1 MSRILTREISGT
13 QCLSISL
20 STINTN
26 FDNLDTTLCTTSSTF
41 VGLNQTPVAGIK
53 GDDALGIPGIIT
65 AYAGISIIPSNWT
78 FCDGRELDKVSFPE
92 LYSVIGDRYGTASI
106 STSFKVPNIQNS
118 VNNIKLVGPGAAGTV
133 AYDTWYNVDDYYSAI
148 ASADGSPG
156 LLGTITL
163 TFSTTTSQT
172 SAYTYTASGGGD
184 DTYLEWNQ
192 TNVIASAG
200 YPIRKTPQTVY
211 SRPFQQTA
219 GTVFRFTRSGSPNQW
234 YISSTL
240 RKTVQTYTNRTAI
253 GNNTVSQ
260 IGVSGTY
267 TTGVAPTARLTIT
280 SDTPSYFGT
289 QTTYPS
295 GYYRVQ
301 YVTGGYNLGSSSAWT
316 NRVGYG
322 CNLVHSNGA
331 ADVYIGVYN
340 STISQSYDAL
350 IIDGQNFNGTGTP
363 WYYDFFHTGGTLNI
377 HLTGGGYTDNSLEN
391 GTGYNPSAPVY
402 ALYSALP
409 TVALNY
415 IISTKS

>member
-106 STSFKVPNIQNS
+106 STSFKVPNIQN
-118 VNNIKLVGPGAAGTV
+118 
-133 AYDTWYNVDDYYSAI
+133 
-148 ASADGSPG
+148 
-156 LLGTITL
+156 
-163 TFSTTTSQT
+163 
-172 SAYTYTASGGGD
+172 
-184 DTYLEWNQ
+184 
-192 TNVIASAG
+192 
-200 YPIRKTPQTVY
+200 
-211 SRPFQQTA
+211 
-219 GTVFRFTRSGSPNQW
+219 
-234 YISSTL
+234 
-240 RKTVQTYTNRTAI
+240 RTAI

-331 ADVYIGVYN
+331 ADVYIEIGRAHV
-340 STISQSYDAL
+340 
-350 IIDGQNFNGTGTP
+350 
-363 WYYDFFHTGGTLNI
+363 
-377 HLTGGGYTDNSLEN
+377 
-391 GTGYNPSAPVY
+391 
-402 ALYSALP
+402 
-409 TVALNY
+409 
-415 IISTKS
+415 